1 MMKTSLIAITVLA
14 TLIPAPAHAGSSPLD
29 VLIAGGSE
37 ANVISIKLSS
47 DGREYVIDSN
57 VPLEIGGSICANPAG
72 NPDELIC
79 QAPDVSGFEVNAEE
93 GNDTVTVAREVPVG
107 VTLRGGPGN
116 DRLVGGAGNDKLIGG
131 SGNDTLI
138 GGSGN
143 DVLVGGPGN
152 DTLIGGPG
160 NDVLRGGPGQDTL
173 IGGPGSNELQQ
184 DPNSVVR
191 HTGG

>member
-1 MMKTSLIAITVLA
+1 MMKTSLIAIVVLA
-14 TLIPAPAHAGSSPLD
+14 ALIPAPAQAGGSSLD
-29 VLIAGGSE
+29 VLIAGGPE
-37 ANVISIKLSS
+37 ANVISIKLNP
-47 DGREYVIDSN
+47 DGSEYVIDSN
-57 VPLEIGGSICANPAG
+57 VPLEVGGSICANPAG

-79 QAPDVSGFEVNAEE
+79 QAPEVSGFEVNAEE
-93 GNDTVTVAREVPVG
+93 GDDSVTVAREVQVG

-116 DRLVGGAGNDKLIGG
+116 DRLIGGAGNDKLIGG
-131 SGNDTLI
+131 AGNDTLI
-138 GGSGN
+138 GGAGN

-173 IGGPGSNELQQ
+173 NGGPGNNELEQ
-184 DPNSVVR
+184 DPSSVVR